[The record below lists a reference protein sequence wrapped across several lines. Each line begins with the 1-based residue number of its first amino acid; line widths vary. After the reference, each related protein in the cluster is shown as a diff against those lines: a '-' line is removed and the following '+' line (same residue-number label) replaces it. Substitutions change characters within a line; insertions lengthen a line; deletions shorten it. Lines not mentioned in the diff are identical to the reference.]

1 MATSRSSTGVSVG
14 ARVLSADGK
23 QLGTV
28 KDVRVDRFYVDA
40 RWAPDY
46 WLGSETIDETTDEL
60 VQLVITKEA
69 VGSAKLRAEV
79 AGPGLN

>member
-1 MATSRSSTGVSVG
+1 
-14 ARVLSADGK
+14 
-23 QLGTV
+23 
-28 KDVRVDRFYVDA
+28 
-40 RWAPDY
+40 
-46 WLGSETIDETTDEL
+46 LGSETIDETTDEL